1 MYGKFIGD
9 KNGKFIFFGKK
20 LKIKYKN
27 KIIMKTEIKQF
38 NAQKIAIIDA
48 KNGEIIIAN
57 FLERVNPETITDF
70 LARNGYDVDSQY
82 IVCDNLKIS
91 ELNNKKS

>member
-1 MYGKFIGD
+1 
-9 KNGKFIFFGKK
+9 
-20 LKIKYKN
+20 
-27 KIIMKTEIKQF
+27 MKTEIKQF

-48 KNGEIIIAN
+48 KNGEIIIDN

-91 ELNNKKS
+91 ELNNKKL

>member
-91 ELNNKKS
+91 ELN

>member
-48 KNGEIIIAN
+48 KNGEIIIDN

-82 IVCDNLKIS
+82 IFCDNLKIS
-91 ELNNKKS
+91 ELN